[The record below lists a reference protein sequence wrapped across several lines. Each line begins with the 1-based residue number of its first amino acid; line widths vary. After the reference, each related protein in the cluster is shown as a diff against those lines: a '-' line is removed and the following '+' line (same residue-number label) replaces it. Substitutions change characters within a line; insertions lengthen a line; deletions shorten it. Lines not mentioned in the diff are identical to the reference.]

1 MGTGSGTEG
10 GQTLIRTVPAGLS
23 PFSSCMG
30 GPQGYEELLGVML
43 MPLDFLL
50 VYHSPACSNKG
61 GDVHGFHHHH
71 PRQEMWVFPKHSR
84 RLLPIKE
91 LD

>member
-30 GPQGYEELLGVML
+30 GPQGYEVLLGVLL

-50 VYHSPACSNKG
+50 VYHSPACSNKDG
-61 GDVHGFHHHH
+61 HVDCFHHHH
-71 PRQEMWVFPKHSR
+71 PRQEMWVSPKHSR